1 MEINIINELKIII
14 ANSIGENITPDSLSN
29 DYQLVGNILD
39 SMAVT
44 NLILGI
50 EEYFDFTFDDEDLS
64 AESFETV
71 QTVAKLV
78 EEKIKSCGG

>member
-1 MEINIINELKIII
+1 MKINIKQELKKII
-14 ANSIGENITPDSLSN
+14 ANSVGENLNYDSLTD

-50 EEYFDFTFDDEDLS
+50 EEYFDLIFDDEDLS

-71 QTVAKLV
+71 HSLAELVRKKL
-78 EEKIKSCGG
+78 KL

>member
-1 MEINIINELKIII
+1 MKINIKQELKKII
-14 ANSIGENITPDSLSN
+14 ANSVGENLNYDSLTD

-50 EEYFDFTFDDEDLS
+50 EEYFDLTFDDDDLS
-64 AESFETV
+64 IESFETV
-71 QTVAKLV
+71 QSLAQLVKKKL
-78 EEKIKSCGG
+78 KN

>member
-1 MEINIINELKIII
+1 MKINIKQELKKII
-14 ANSIGENITPDSLSN
+14 ANSVGESLNYDSLTD

-50 EEYFDFTFDDEDLS
+50 EEYFDLTFDDEDLS
-64 AESFETV
+64 GESFETV
-71 QTVAKLV
+71 QSLAQLVKKKL
-78 EEKIKSCGG
+78 KH